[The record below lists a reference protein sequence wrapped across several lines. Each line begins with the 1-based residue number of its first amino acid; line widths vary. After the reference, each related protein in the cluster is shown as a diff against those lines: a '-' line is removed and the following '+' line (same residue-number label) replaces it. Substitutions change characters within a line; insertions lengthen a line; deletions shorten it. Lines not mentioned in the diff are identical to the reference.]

1 MNNRLHRQNT
11 TKHATQTTLLVSAC
25 MFVLAC
31 LATYPL
37 VTNLDNSLIG
47 RPEGDSF
54 EMMWLIWWLKKTVF
68 SPTLSAATIPLLF
81 HPHGLTLS
89 LINTQIGA
97 HILALPFAAAYGAV
111 PAYNIAMIMS
121 LALSGV
127 TAYFLGLNLTGN
139 KLASV
144 VCGLVWAF
152 FPNKMGHALSGH
164 LYQVAVFWIPLYVLY
179 LLRALDRPTLSSGV
193 VVGVFAVLVASV
205 HLVHVAYFLL
215 PVTILL
221 VVMDWR
227 QKKPNYWSRNRAASF
242 GGALAVF
249 SALLGPAYLPVISK
263 AVGGEMEYM
272 PATGLVGFSV
282 DLLSFVLPAP
292 NNPVLRLFPTLRDL
306 SGVVNVTYSESIAYL
321 GIVPIALALMAIYRN
336 FRVLSRWLVL
346 GATTMV
352 LSLGPLLKI
361 GGRVIEAQIDNISSP
376 IVLPYAILANLPFFQ
391 WSRTPARLHAT
402 TQLVLAILVAYGA
415 AILIEKFKVE
425 WHKVGVTILL
435 SAIIFFE
442 YLVAFPFPS
451 TDTESRKVHTV
462 AKTESGA
469 VLPLPVTNGAA
480 TEALFGQTINEH
492 PIIGGRL
499 FRDMPKQNTL
509 QRFLQEIVFGTDV
522 VTQDIIKLPN
532 KLERKAVLR
541 YYDASWVT
549 YHTPDERVDL
559 QMPEGVE
566 ALLGSPVSV
575 EDRISL
581 FAVAGHRE
589 KNVVLDTVYTLGA
602 NWHSLED
609 WNNTPTRWFY
619 GNGELYIYSS
629 LGRET
634 TLNLTLIPE
643 LELHVVAVKVNGNL
657 VMEIAAGDW
666 LDFQT
671 PTFPLNAGLNLIEIV
686 DLSGPRAYVGDLRC
700 AGGTPLSGTFAGK
713 TECDPSVS
721 GTRMVSGGV
730 QNIELAPSH
739 TLKPKQGQ
747 FGKKINLLKSYWPTD
762 LEAGNPLRV
771 TLYWSTDERIDA
783 NWTSFVHVGG
793 PDNQIVSGIDQ
804 QPMAGAFPTE
814 KWSPGQTVAYTM
826 VVPIPE
832 DTPAGKYRIDVGWY
846 QWPSLDRKAV
856 ESQTLST
863 TNNLLTLGEF
873 TVR

>member
-1 MNNRLHRQNT
+1 MNNRLHRRST
-11 TKHATQTTLLVSAC
+11 TKHSTQTTLLVSAC
-25 MFVLAC
+25 MFILAC

-37 VTNLDNSLIG
+37 VINLDNALIG
-47 RPEGDSF
+47 HPKGDSF
-54 EMMWLIWWLKKTVF
+54 EMMWLIWWLKKAAF
-68 SPTLSAATIPLLF
+68 NPALSAATIPLLF
-81 HPHGLTLS
+81 HPHGLTLP

-97 HILALPFAAAYGAV
+97 HILALPFAAVFGAV
-111 PAYNIAMIMS
+111 SAYNIAMIMS

-139 KLASV
+139 KLASI

-164 LYQVAVFWIPLYVLY
+164 LYQVAVFWIPLYVLC
-179 LLRALDRPTLSSGV
+179 LLRALDRPTLRSGM

-205 HLVHVAYFLL
+205 HLVHVVYFLL
-215 PVTILL
+215 PVTMLL
-221 VVMDWR
+221 VVMDW
-227 QKKPNYWSRNRAASF
+227 QHKKPDYWSRNRVALF

-249 SALLGPAYLPVISK
+249 SVLLGPVYLPVVVK

-282 DLLSFVLPAP
+282 DLMSFVLPAP
-292 NNPVLRLFPTLRDL
+292 NNPVLRLFPALRDL
-306 SGVVNVTYSESIAYL
+306 SGAVNITYSESIAYL
-321 GIVPIALALMAIYRN
+321 GIVPIILAFMAIYRN
-336 FRVLSRWLVL
+336 YRALSGWLVL

-352 LSLGPLLKI
+352 LSLGPLLKV
-361 GGRVIEAQIDNISSP
+361 GGRVVEAQIDNISSP
-376 IVLPYAILANLPFFQ
+376 IVLPYAVLANLPFFE
-391 WSRTPARLHAT
+391 WSRTPARLHST
-402 TQLVLAILVAYGA
+402 THLVLAILVAYGA
-415 AILIEKFKVE
+415 AILIEKFKVK
-425 WHKVGVTILL
+425 WHKVGVTCML
-435 SAIIFFE
+435 SAVIFFE
-442 YLVAFPFPS
+442 YLVAFPFPL
-451 TDTESRKVHTV
+451 TGTESRKVHTI

-480 TEALFGQTINEH
+480 NEALFGQTINEH

-499 FRDMPKQNTL
+499 FRDMPKQNTI

-522 VTQDIIKLPN
+522 ATQDIIKLPS
-532 KLERKAVLR
+532 KSERKEVLR
-541 YYDASWVT
+541 HYDASWVT
-549 YHTPDERVDL
+549 YHTPEGSEGL
-559 QMPEGVE
+559 QAPEGLE

-581 FAVAGHRE
+581 FAVADQLE
-589 KNVVLDTVYTLGA
+589 TNAMLDTVYTLGS

-609 WNNTPTRWFY
+609 WSNTPTRWFY

-634 TLNLTLIPE
+634 TLNMTLIPE

-657 VMEIAAGDW
+657 VMEIATGDW

-671 PTFPLNAGLNLIEIV
+671 PTFPLGAGLNLIEIV

-700 AGGTPLSGTFAGK
+700 SGGTPLSGAFVRK
-713 TECDPSVS
+713 TECDPGVS
-721 GTRMVSGGV
+721 GTRLVSAGV
-730 QNIELAPSH
+730 QNLELTTPH

-747 FGKKINLLKSYWPTD
+747 FGKNINLLNSYWQTD
-762 LEAGNPLRV
+762 LEAGNPLRL
-771 TLYWSTDERIDA
+771 TLYWSTDEKIDA
-783 NWTSFVHVGG
+783 NWTSFVHVRGL
-793 PDNQIVSGIDQ
+793 DNQMVSGIDQ
-804 QPMAGAFPTE
+804 QPMGGAFPTE
-814 KWSPGQTVAYTM
+814 RWSPGQIVAYTI

-832 DTPAGKYRIDVGWY
+832 DTPAGKYKIDIGWY

-856 ESQTLST
+856 ESQTLSA